1 MTLWARAVPQIRT
14 PAPSAS
20 DHVDTLIYSGEVLSN
35 DQAQPHSFTSDV
47 ESSSADTS
55 GGNSSG
61 SENGDRSKFEEDPL
75 IQSICVRT
83 TNLSTVLGP
92 GVYTRVL
99 GRGRCASTSTLT
111 SRRSLASVPFV
122 L

>member
-1 MTLWARAVPQIRT
+1 MILWARAVPQIRT
-14 PAPSAS
+14 PAPSTS

-35 DQAQPHSFTSDV
+35 DQAQPHSLTSDV

-75 IQSICVRT
+75 IRMEKDEFWQQLQE
-83 TNLSTVLGP
+83 NQ
-92 GVYTRVL
+92 
-99 GRGRCASTSTLT
+99 TSSFAL
-111 SRRSLASVPFV
+111 
-122 L
+122 